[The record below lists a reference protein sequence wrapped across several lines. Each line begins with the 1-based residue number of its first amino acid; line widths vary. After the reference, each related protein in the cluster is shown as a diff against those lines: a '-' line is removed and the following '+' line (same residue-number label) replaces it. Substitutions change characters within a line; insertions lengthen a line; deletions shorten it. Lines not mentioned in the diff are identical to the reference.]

1 MTRQRIGSQ
10 RGGTMVE
17 TALVLTILMMV
28 LVGTIEF
35 GRAIWTYNTVA
46 YATRQGLRY
55 AMVRGTA
62 NAATDAQIKDV
73 IASNAVGLSKD
84 HLTVTTS
91 WLPNRERGATVEV
104 RVQYPF
110 RFAVSPVLG
119 SAASFTMAS
128 TGSAIVSQ

>member
-1 MTRQRIGSQ
+1 MARRRNRRE

-17 TALVLTILMMV
+17 TALVLSVLMMV
-28 LVGTIEF
+28 LIGTIEF

-62 NAATDAQIKDV
+62 NPATDAQIKDI
-73 IASNAVGLSKD
+73 IAANAVGLSKD
-84 HLTVTTS
+84 NLAVTTS
-91 WLPNRERGATVEV
+91 WLPNRQRGATVEV

>member
-1 MTRQRIGSQ
+1 
-10 RGGTMVE
+10 MVE
-17 TALVLTILMMV
+17 TALVLSVLMMV
-28 LVGTIEF
+28 LIGTIEF

-62 NAATDAQIKDV
+62 NPATDAQIKDI
-73 IASNAVGLSKD
+73 IAANAVGLSKD
-84 HLTVTTS
+84 NLSVTSS
-91 WLPNRERGATVEV
+91 WLPNRQRGATVEV
-104 RVQYPF
+104 QVQYPF
-110 RFAVSPVLG
+110 QFAVSPVFG